1 MTEQEIEKK
10 VNEIIA
16 WVEERVSL
24 ESYTK
29 ELIRLQFIHRI
40 KQLTL
45 TDVGIALADEEYE
58 PYFGWCD
65 VDGCKN
71 EGCSGGSAWRDT
83 GYWTVC
89 YKHSDEHRKGLEQ
102 PKMKQSSVE
111 RENKRDKK
119 NRVFKPMNANYYY
132 NKLKCTKL

>member
-1 MTEQEIEKK
+1 MD
-10 VNEIIA
+10 
-16 WVEERVSL
+16 L
-24 ESYTK
+24 K
-29 ELIRLQFIHRI
+29 ELTEVFETLIVAWLKSGDENATNLAHSLAKYAKS
-40 KQLTL
+40 KQCNL
-45 TDVGIALADEEYE
+45 TDVGITLADEEYE

-119 NRVFKPMNANYYY
+119 TGY
-132 NKLKCTKL
+132 LSQ

>member
-1 MTEQEIEKK
+1 MKKQELKLIKPDE
-10 VNEIIA
+10 NSITRFEPYYII
-16 WVEERVSL
+16 
-24 ESYTK
+24 TPK
-29 ELIRLQFIHRI
+29 ELDELIKEELK

-119 NRVFKPMNANYYY
+119 TGYLRQ
-132 NKLKCTKL
+132 

>member
-1 MTEQEIEKK
+1 MKKQELK
-10 VNEIIA
+10 
-16 WVEERVSL
+16 
-24 ESYTK
+24 
-29 ELIRLQFIHRI
+29 LI
-40 KQLTL
+40 KP
-45 TDVGIALADEEYE
+45 DENSITRFE

-89 YKHSDEHRKGLEQ
+89 YKHADEHRKGLEQ

-119 NRVFKPMNANYYY
+119 TGYLRQ
-132 NKLKCTKL
+132 

>member
-1 MTEQEIEKK
+1 MKELTAKQLRNEVVNKLWTYGNLPKNIQEFMGDE
-10 VNEIIA
+10 VAFMLEIID
-16 WVEERVSL
+16 
-24 ESYTK
+24 TK
-29 ELIRLQFIHRI
+29 VKE
-40 KQLTL
+40 QLTL

-89 YKHSDEHRKGLEQ
+89 HKHSDEHRKGFEQ

-119 NRVFKPMNANYYY
+119 KQGI
-132 NKLKCTKL
+132 